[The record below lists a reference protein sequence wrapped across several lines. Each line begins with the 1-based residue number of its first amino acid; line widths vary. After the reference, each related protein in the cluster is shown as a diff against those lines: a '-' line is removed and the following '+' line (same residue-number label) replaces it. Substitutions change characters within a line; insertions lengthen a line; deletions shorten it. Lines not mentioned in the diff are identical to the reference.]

1 MPRLIDPDPPALGF
15 LVSRSQA
22 LAEGLSDGQIQHRVR
37 SGQWQA
43 LQTGMYL
50 RRIAGPPGADPYE
63 VERVEHAL
71 RAAAAVRRHDR
82 ASVAFQSA
90 AVVDGLPLV
99 SPVPDHVQMA
109 VPPGSWTGIR
119 DGVRYRQLL
128 LADKDVVDAGARR
141 TCVARTWVDVART
154 LPLADALATGDRA
167 LRNGTLDVHDVATIL
182 ERIGRV
188 RGRRRAAAALPLLDG
203 RRETALESWSSA
215 RFHAWDL
222 PTPEY
227 QKDFWDEDGFV
238 GRSDFWWAHARVV
251 GKADGQLKYADRED
265 VYAEKRREDRLR
277 ALGLT
282 VIRWGW
288 GDLAGGGLA
297 LERRLRSALRR

>member
-1 MPRLIDPDPPALGF
+1 MCIRD
-15 LVSRSQA
+15 S
-22 LAEGLSDGQIQHRVR
+22 
-37 SGQWQA
+37 
-43 LQTGMYL
+43 
-50 RRIAGPPGADPYE
+50 
-63 VERVEHAL
+63 
-71 RAAAAVRRHDR
+71 
-82 ASVAFQSA
+82 
-90 AVVDGLPLV
+90 
-99 SPVPDHVQMA
+99 
-109 VPPGSWTGIR
+109 SWTGIR

-238 GRSDFWWAHARVV
+238 GRVDFWWAHARVV
-251 GKADGQLKYADRED
+251 GEADGQLKYADRED